1 VVKTPP
7 SLPALPEA
15 EPAPA
20 RPTASLPLQE
30 TLAPLAEPA
39 PAGTP
44 QAAPPSKPLTP
55 LEAFVAEKGLALSG
69 VILGPVSVVIL
80 QSKEGYQVLPVGSTW
95 PGSEVLIKSATGES
109 VELALK
115 DETLT
120 LSLMKENG
128 GER

>member
-1 VVKTPP
+1 M
-7 SLPALPEA
+7 
-15 EPAPA
+15 
-20 RPTASLPLQE
+20 
-30 TLAPLAEPA
+30 
-39 PAGTP
+39 
-44 QAAPPSKPLTP
+44 
-55 LEAFVAEKGLALSG
+55 
-69 VILGPVSVVIL
+69 SVVIL